1 MSDLPLGPLMVD
13 VSGTQLSADET
24 AFLSQPAIG
33 GVILFARNYR
43 SKAQVAQ
50 LIDAIKSIRN
60 PSLLIAVDQEGGRVQ
75 RFKHEF
81 FALPAAYRF
90 GQAYE
95 QDPESALPLCRAAG
109 CVMATELI
117 QVGVDFS
124 FAPVLDC
131 ANLNSKAIGDRG
143 FHEQPK
149 IVAVLAGAF
158 IDGMS
163 DAGMAATGKHFPG
176 HGGVTAD
183 SHFTLPV
190 DDRSL
195 DQIAEYDLVPYKKL
209 AAQLGGVMTAHI
221 QFPRIDIDAPTFSA
235 FWLQQILRQEIGFS
249 GLIFSDDLSM
259 KGAQVA
265 GNAVD
270 ALDSVDVVDQTKR
283 ALQAGCDMALIC
295 NDPKSAARVADELGK
310 SWAAN
315 QPRLLAMRAKSTD
328 RITETEIAKLKD
340 QVALMA
346 MNSA

>member
-1 MSDLPLGPLMVD
+1 MSNLPLGPLMVD
-13 VSGTQLSADET
+13 VSGAQLSADEA

-33 GVILFARNYR
+33 GVILFARNYESR
-43 SKAQVAQ
+43 EQVAH
-50 LIDAIKSIRN
+50 LIDEIKSIRS

-81 FALPAAYRF
+81 FALPAVYRF
-90 GQAYE
+90 GQAYQ
-95 QDPESALPLCRAAG
+95 QDPKSARHLCHAAG
-109 CVMATELI
+109 CLMATELV

-131 ANLNSKAIGDRG
+131 ANLNSTVIGDRG
-143 FHEQPK
+143 FHEQPE
-149 IVAVLAGAF
+149 IIAALAGAF

-190 DDRSL
+190 DGRSL
-195 DQIAEYDLVPYKKL
+195 DQIAECDLAPYKKL
-209 AAQLGGVMTAHI
+209 ANTLRGVMTAHI
-221 QFPRIDIDAPTFSA
+221 QFPRVDIDPPTFSA
-235 FWLQQILRQEIGFS
+235 FWLNKILRQEIGFS

-259 KGAQVA
+259 KGAHVA
-265 GNAVD
+265 GNAMD
-270 ALDSVDVVDQTKR
+270 AVERTKR

-315 QPRLLAMRAKSTD
+315 QPRLLAMHAKSAH
-328 RITETEIAKLKD
+328 RITEPEIAMLKD
-340 QVALMA
+340 QVSLMA
-346 MNSA
+346 KNFA